1 MYNENSKFMTPVYPA
16 TDGDRIVTSGKR
28 RLEDVVLRI
37 LTADISCRSEGMFL
51 INKST
56 VQTAIKKAEMI
67 IEEIDKEY
75 ENLIEK

>member
-1 MYNENSKFMTPVYPA
+1 MGSALKNFFSPVHPVVENDHTVSV
-16 TDGDRIVTSGKR
+16 GKR

-37 LTADISCRSEGMFL
+37 LAADISCRSEGMFL
-51 INKST
+51 VNKST

-75 ENLIEK
+75 ENLVEK